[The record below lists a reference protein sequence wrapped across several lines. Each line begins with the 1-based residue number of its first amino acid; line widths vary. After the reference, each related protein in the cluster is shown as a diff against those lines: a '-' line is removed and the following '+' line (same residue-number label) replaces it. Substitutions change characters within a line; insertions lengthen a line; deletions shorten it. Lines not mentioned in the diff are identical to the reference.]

1 MTRDIVERLPHSSI
15 AALLVVVVLLFEIIV
30 LFSGRV
36 QELVQAI
43 QMSGLQI
50 SLPAPYLAPPST
62 SEPPCLANTQ

>member
-1 MTRDIVERLPHSSI
+1 MTRGIVERLPHINI
-15 AALLVVVVLLFEIIV
+15 AALLVAVVLLFEIIV

-43 QMSGLQI
+43 QMSGFHI

-62 SEPPCLANTQ
+62 SEPPRPADT